1 MLNWA
6 MRMVAITGVILVGLG
21 QGGVKAADDT
31 FRVVASIRPVAALV
45 GAVMGDVG
53 QPALLISDPAA
64 AHHFTV
70 KPSQARLLQ
79 DADLVFWIGPSMET
93 SLGTA
98 LAGLAPDVPAVPLID
113 VEGLTRYPLDAID
126 GGYKHKHTGE
136 TTQPHHAHDDHAV
149 NPHIWLDPRNVVVL
163 LHHIAGR
170 LAAADPA
177 HKATYQANARDAA
190 AQIKATITAM
200 RAEMARYRD
209 SRFIVLHDA
218 HTYFERFFDVRA
230 RAAITI
236 DPGMA
241 PGVARLTALRQLLAT
256 AKITCIFGEV
266 GISDKWPQ
274 LVADGTNL
282 SLVQL
287 DPLGITIDDGPSFFP
302 RLFRLYQMAYSD
314 CLSDTKTGYR

>member
-1 MLNWA
+1 MLKWA
-6 MRMVAITGVILVGLG
+6 MRMGAIASVILVGFA
-21 QGGVKAADDT
+21 QGGVTAADDKL
-31 FRVVASIRPVAALV
+31 RVVASIRPVAALV

-64 AHHFTV
+64 THHFTV

-79 DADLVFWIGPSMET
+79 DADLVFWIGPPMET
-93 SLGTA
+93 TLGTA

-113 VEGLTRYPLDAID
+113 SDGLTRYPLDVTD
-126 GGYKHKHTGE
+126 HDNGPKHSGE
-136 TTQPHHAHDDHAV
+136 TAQPHHAHHDHAV

-163 LHHIAGR
+163 LRHVAGR

-177 HKATYQANARDAA
+177 HKATYQANARNAA
-190 AQIKATITAM
+190 AQIEATIAAM

-236 DPGMA
+236 DPDTA
-241 PGVARLTALRQLLAT
+241 PGVARVTALRQMVAT
-256 AKITCIFGEV
+256 AKITCIFGEA

-274 LVADGTNL
+274 LVADGSNL
-282 SLVQL
+282 SLAQL

-314 CLSDTKTGYR
+314 CLSDTKTG

>member
-1 MLNWA
+1 MLKWA
-6 MRMVAITGVILVGLG
+6 MRMGAIAGVILVGLA
-21 QGGVKAADDT
+21 QGGVTAADEKL
-31 FRVVASIRPVAALV
+31 RVVASIRPVAALV
-45 GAVMGDVG
+45 SAVMGDVG
-53 QPALLISDPAA
+53 QPVLLISDPAA

-79 DADLVFWIGPSMET
+79 DADLVFWIGPPMET
-93 SLGTA
+93 TLGTA

-113 VEGLTRYPLDAID
+113 SDGLTRYPLDVID
-126 GGYKHKHTGE
+126 HDNGPKHSGE
-136 TTQPHHAHDDHAV
+136 TAQPHHAHHDHAV

-163 LHHIAGR
+163 LHQIAGR

-177 HKATYQANARDAA
+177 HTATYQANARNAA
-190 AQIKATITAM
+190 AQIEATIAAM

-236 DPGMA
+236 DPDMA
-241 PGVARLTALRQLLAT
+241 PGVARVTALRQMVAT
-256 AKITCIFGEV
+256 AKITCIFGEA

-287 DPLGITIDDGPSFFP
+287 DPLGITIGDGPGFFP
-302 RLFRLYQMAYSD
+302 RLFRLYQMAYRD
-314 CLSDTKTGYR
+314 CLSDTKTG

>member
-1 MLNWA
+1 MLKSA
-6 MRMVAITGVILVGLG
+6 RRIMVITGIILVGLA
-21 QGGVKAADDT
+21 QGAAMAADDKL
-31 FRVVASIRPVAALV
+31 RVVASIRPVAALV

-79 DADLVFWIGPSMET
+79 DADLVFWIGPPMET
-93 SLGTA
+93 TLGTA

-113 VEGLTRYPLDAID
+113 VEGLTRYPLDVTD
-126 GGYKHKHTGE
+126 HDNGPKHSSE
-136 TTQPHHAHDDHAV
+136 TAQPHHAYHDHAV

-163 LHHIAGR
+163 LHHVAGR

-177 HKATYQANARDAA
+177 HKATYQANARNAA
-190 AQIKATITAM
+190 AQIEATIAAM

-218 HTYFERFFDVRA
+218 HIYFERFFDVRA

-236 DPGMA
+236 DPDMA
-241 PGVARLTALRQLLAT
+241 PGVARVTALRQMVAT
-256 AKITCIFGEV
+256 AKITCIFGEA

-282 SLVQL
+282 SFVQL
-287 DPLGITIDDGPSFFP
+287 DPLGITIGDGPGFFP
-302 RLFRLYQMAYSD
+302 RLFRLYQMAYRD
-314 CLSDTKTGYR
+314 CLSDTKTG

>member
-1 MLNWA
+1 MLKWA
-6 MRMVAITGVILVGLG
+6 MRMGAIVGVILVGFA
-21 QGGVKAADDT
+21 QGGVTADDDKL
-31 FRVVASIRPVAALV
+31 RVVASIRPVAALV

-79 DADLVFWIGPSMET
+79 DADLVFWIGPPMET
-93 SLGTA
+93 TLGTA
-98 LAGLAPDVPAVPLID
+98 LAGLAPDVPAVPLIG
-113 VEGLTRYPLDAID
+113 VEGLTRYPLDVTD
-126 GGYKHKHTGE
+126 HDSGPKHSSE
-136 TTQPHHAHDDHAV
+136 TAQPHHAHHDHAV

-163 LHHIAGR
+163 LHHVAGR

-177 HKATYQANARDAA
+177 HKATYKANARNAA
-190 AQIKATITAM
+190 AQIEATIASM
-200 RAEMARYRD
+200 RVEMARYRD

-236 DPGMA
+236 DPDMA
-241 PGVARLTALRQLLAT
+241 PGVARLTALRQMVAT
-256 AKITCIFGEV
+256 AKITCIFGEA

-287 DPLGITIDDGPSFFP
+287 DPLGVTIGDGPGFFP
-302 RLFRLYQMAYSD
+302 RLFRLYQMAYRD
-314 CLSDTKTGYR
+314 CLTGAKTG

>member
-1 MLNWA
+1 MLKWA
-6 MRMVAITGVILVGLG
+6 MRMGAIAGVILVGFA
-21 QGGVKAADDT
+21 QGGVTAADDKL
-31 FRVVASIRPVAALV
+31 RVVTSIRPVAALV

-53 QPALLISDPAA
+53 QPALLINDPAA

-79 DADLVFWIGPSMET
+79 DADLVFWIGPPMET
-93 SLGTA
+93 ALGTA

-113 VEGLTRYPLDAID
+113 SDGLTRYPLDVTD
-126 GGYKHKHTGE
+126 HDNGPKHSGKTA
-136 TTQPHHAHDDHAV
+136 QPHHAHHDHAV

-163 LHHIAGR
+163 LHHVAGR

-177 HKATYQANARDAA
+177 HKATYQANARNAA
-190 AQIKATITAM
+190 AQIEATIATM

-236 DPGMA
+236 DPDMA
-241 PGVARLTALRQLLAT
+241 PGVARVTALRQMVAT
-256 AKITCIFGEV
+256 AKITCIFGEA

-274 LVADGTNL
+274 LVADGSNL

-287 DPLGITIDDGPSFFP
+287 DPLGITIDDGPGFFP
-302 RLFRLYQMAYSD
+302 RLFRRYQMAYRD
-314 CLSDTKTGYR
+314 CLSDVKTG